1 MQLFKKSLVWCW
13 HLLAFKH
20 LKASQTSWPTRS
32 TLKYCSAFV
41 DTTLYTRHSLPSLS
55 STYRLF
61 PCLSSFPTVSHLQTA
76 ASCSHIDFNSCSSQQ
91 VLIRHNSSLTLL
103 AIGTFLLYLESRPSP
118 PSICTSTHACFSVGE
133 HLGVH
138 TAKSSRNLY
147 QPTHLCYPLML
158 VRKPF
163 LYLLALD
170 TVRSHWGFGL
180 TIQWHVGS
188 SSWVFTALRQRFR
201 RTSASTYCKPT
212 HSPSCFYRQP
222 YRPRVPSKLAV
233 SLGLRGL
240 MLIFPEYFSI
250 LTNKTFS
257 HCWLYEENNRSHFIP
272 FFEI

>member
-1 MQLFKKSLVWCW
+1 MAYKVNPQILFCICW
-13 HLLAFKH
+13 YYTVH
-20 LKASQTSWPTRS
+20 QTLS
-32 TLKYCSAFV
+32 TLTF
-41 DTTLYTRHSLPSLS
+41 L
-55 STYRLF
+55 
-61 PCLSSFPTVSHLQTA
+61 HLQATPLLEFFPDCVSPPDGSIVLTRWLQQLQFPRSVA
-76 ASCSHIDFNSCSSQQ
+76 KAQFLPHITCNRYFSALPG
-91 VLIRHNSSLTLL
+91 V
-103 AIGTFLLYLESRPSP
+103 PSPP

-138 TAKSSRNLY
+138 TAKSSRNLH

-163 LYLLALD
+163 LHPLTLD

-201 RTSASTYCKPT
+201 RPSASTYCKPT

-240 MLIFPEYFSI
+240 MLLFPEYFSI